1 MLRPYLI
8 RPVDLLLAFRTVTGP
23 MKRLVSKFV
32 PEVLLLA
39 AAAALLTMPSL
50 RGTAT
55 GLATVFPF
63 AVVAAALLL
72 GWRFNRS
79 RLVFAIALL
88 ALTEYLLLKGVDT
101 PRERVYFH
109 ALTFLLPINL
119 ALVALLPER
128 GTLTPA
134 GLLRW
139 VLLGVEVLAVVF
151 LAQSFP
157 DKALKFLTARLLP
170 GRLTAWTP
178 IAQPSIVAFIAIGA
192 LLALA
197 WWSEPQSP
205 VRGYCYALI
214 AVFAALSSPAAGPGQ
229 EIWLATAG
237 LILVIAVIEA
247 SYMMA
252 YRDGLTE
259 LPGRRALNEALPR
272 LSGQFSVAMVDV
284 DHFKRFNDTYGHD
297 AGDHV
302 LRLVAARLAQA
313 PGGGT
318 AYRYGGEEFAL
329 VFPGKGQD
337 ECLPHLEELREI
349 VETSRFTMRR
359 RFRPRVKPKNDKG
372 KKSRQAITITVSIGV
387 AERNHRNTSPDQVV
401 QAADKAL
408 YRAKEAGRNRVSI

>member
-1 MLRPYLI
+1 
-8 RPVDLLLAFRTVTGP
+8 
-23 MKRLVSKFV
+23 MKRLFSKFV
-32 PEVLLLA
+32 PEVPILIGALLL
-39 AAAALLTMPSL
+39 LTLPSL

-63 AVVAAALLL
+63 TVVAAALLL

-88 ALTEYLLLKGVDT
+88 ALTEYVLWNGLDT
-101 PRERVYFH
+101 SRDRLYFH

-134 GLLRW
+134 GLVRW
-139 VLLGVEVLAVVF
+139 VLLAVQVIIVVF
-151 LAQSFP
+151 LVQSFP
-157 DKALKFLTARLLP
+157 AQSLKFLTTHLLP
-170 GRLTAWTP
+170 AHFTTWTP
-178 IAQPSIVAFIAIGA
+178 VQQPAIIAFITIGV
-192 LLALA
+192 LVALA
-197 WWSEPQSP
+197 WRREPQSP

-214 AVFAALSSPAAGPGQ
+214 AVFAALSWRSTGPGQ
-229 EIWLATAG
+229 ELWLATAG
-237 LILVIAVIEA
+237 LILVVAVIEA
-247 SYMMA
+247 SYLMA

-272 LSGQFSVAMVDV
+272 LSGQFTVAMVDV

-329 VFPGKGQD
+329 VYAGKGQE
-337 ECLPHLEELREI
+337 ECLPHLEELRET

-372 KKSRQAITITVSIGV
+372 KKTRQAITITVSIGV
-387 AERNHRNTSPDQVV
+387 AERNHRNASPDQVV

-408 YRAKEAGRNRVSI
+408 YRAKEAGRNRVAT

>member
-1 MLRPYLI
+1 
-8 RPVDLLLAFRTVTGP
+8 
-23 MKRLVSKFV
+23 MKRFFSKFV
-32 PEVLLLA
+32 PEAPILV
-39 AAAALLTMPSL
+39 AAALLVTMPSL
-50 RGTAT
+50 RGIAA

-63 AVVAAALLL
+63 TVLAAALLL

-88 ALTEYLLLKGVDT
+88 ALTEYVLLNGLDT
-101 PRERVYFH
+101 PRDRTYFH
-109 ALTFLLPINL
+109 ALAFLLPINL

-128 GTLTPA
+128 GTLTAA

-139 VLLGVEVLAVVF
+139 VLLGVQVMCVVF
-151 LAQSFP
+151 LAKSFP
-157 DKALKFLTARLLP
+157 VQSLKFLTTHLLP
-170 GRLTAWTP
+170 ARFTAWTP
-178 IAQPSIVAFIAIGA
+178 VQQPAIIAFLAIGV
-192 LLALA
+192 LLNMA
-197 WWSEPQSP
+197 WFREPQSP
-205 VRGYCYALI
+205 VRGYFYSLA
-214 AVFAALSSPAAGPGQ
+214 AVFAVLSWPAAGPGQ
-229 EIWLATAG
+229 ELWLSTAG
-237 LILVIAVIEA
+237 LILVVAVIES

-337 ECLPHLEELREI
+337 ECLPHLEELRET
-349 VETSRFTMRR
+349 VETSHFTMRR
-359 RFRPRVKPKNDKG
+359 RFRPRVKPKTDKG
-372 KKSRQAITITVSIGV
+372 RKTRQAITITVSIGV
-387 AERNHRNTSPDQVV
+387 AERNHRNSSPDQVV

-408 YRAKEAGRNRVSI
+408 YRAKEAGRNRVST

>member
-1 MLRPYLI
+1 
-8 RPVDLLLAFRTVTGP
+8 
-23 MKRLVSKFV
+23 MKRFLSKLV
-32 PEVLLLA
+32 PEVPILI
-39 AAAALLTMPSL
+39 AAALLLTRPAL
-50 RGTAT
+50 RPAAD
-55 GLATVFPF
+55 GLDRVFPF

-79 RLVFAIALL
+79 RLVFTIALL
-88 ALTEYLLLKGVDT
+88 GLAEYLLLGGVDT
-101 PRERVYFH
+101 QRDRVFFH
-109 ALTFLLPINL
+109 AMTFLLPINL

-139 VLLGVEVLAVVF
+139 IMLGLQVMLVVF
-151 LAQSFP
+151 LAKSFP
-157 DKALKFLTARLLP
+157 DNALQFLSAHLLP
-170 GRLTAWTP
+170 RRLTAWTP
-178 IAQPSIVAFIAIGA
+178 LRQPAIVAFLAIAV

-197 WWSEPQSP
+197 AWREPQSP
-205 VRGYCYALI
+205 VRGYFYALI
-214 AVFAALSSPAAGPGQ
+214 AVFAALSWPAAGPGQ
-229 EIWLATAG
+229 ETWLATAG
-237 LILVIAVIEA
+237 LILVVAVIEA

-259 LPGRRALNEALPR
+259 LPSRRALNEALPR

-302 LRLVAARLAQA
+302 LRLVAARLAQTA
-313 PGGGT
+313 GGGT

-337 ECLPHLEELREI
+337 ECVPHLEELRET
-349 VETSRFTMRR
+349 VETSHFTMRR
-359 RFRPRVKPKNDKG
+359 RFRPRNKPKNDKSR
-372 KKSRQAITITVSIGV
+372 KSRQAITITVSIGV
-387 AERNHRNTSPDQVV
+387 AERNHRNASPDQVV

-408 YRAKEAGRNRVSI
+408 YRAKEAGRNRVST

>member
-1 MLRPYLI
+1 M
-8 RPVDLLLAFRTVTGP
+8 GP
-23 MKRLVSKFV
+23 MKRVLSKLV
-32 PEVLLLA
+32 PEALILV
-39 AAAALLTMPSL
+39 AAALLLTLQGL
-50 RGTAT
+50 RGAAA

-63 AVVAAALLL
+63 TVVAAALLL

-79 RLVFAIALL
+79 RLVFAMALL
-88 ALTEYLLLKGVDT
+88 ALTEYLLLNGVETQHD
-101 PRERVYFH
+101 RVLFH
-109 ALTFLLPINL
+109 AMTFLLPINL

-139 VLLGVEVLAVVF
+139 VLLGVQVLIVVF

-157 DKALKFLTARLLP
+157 DKMLKFLTAHVLP
-170 GRLTAWTP
+170 ARLTRWTVLQQPAILAFVTIGVLLVMAWMR
-178 IAQPSIVAFIAIGA
+178 
-192 LLALA
+192 
-197 WWSEPQSP
+197 EPQSP
-205 VRGYCYALI
+205 VRGYFYALG
-214 AVFAALSSPAAGPGQ
+214 AVFAALSWRAAGPGQ
-229 EIWLATAG
+229 EIWLSTAG

-259 LPGRRALNEALPR
+259 LPSRRALNEALPR
-272 LSGQFSVAMVDV
+272 LSGQFTVAMVDV

-329 VFPGKGQD
+329 VYPGKGQD
-337 ECLPHLEELREI
+337 ECLPLLEELRET

-359 RFRPRVKPKNDKG
+359 RFRPRLKPKNDKTR
-372 KKSRQAITITVSIGV
+372 KSRQAIMITVSIGV
-387 AERNHRNTSPDQVV
+387 AERNHRNASPDQVV

-408 YRAKEAGRNRVSI
+408 YRAKEAGRNRVAT

>member
-1 MLRPYLI
+1 
-8 RPVDLLLAFRTVTGP
+8 
-23 MKRLVSKFV
+23 MKRLFSKLV
-32 PEVLLLA
+32 PEVPILV
-39 AAAALLTMPSL
+39 AAALLLTMPAL
-50 RGTAT
+50 RGTAN
-55 GLATVFPF
+55 GLATLFPF
-63 AVVAAALLL
+63 TVAAAALLL

-79 RLVFAIALL
+79 RLVFALALL
-88 ALTEYLLLKGVDT
+88 ALTEYLLLKGVAV
-101 PRERVYFH
+101 PRDRFYFH
-109 ALTFLLPINL
+109 AITFLLPINL

-134 GLLRW
+134 GLVRW
-139 VLLGVEVLAVVF
+139 VLLGVQVLVVVF

-170 GRLTAWTP
+170 ARFTTWTP
-178 IAQPSIVAFIAIGA
+178 VSQPSIIAFIAIGA
-192 LLALA
+192 LLFMA
-197 WWSEPQSP
+197 WLREPQSP

-214 AVFAALSSPAAGPGQ
+214 AVFAALSWPAVGPGR
-229 EIWLATAG
+229 EILLATAG

-387 AERNHRNTSPDQVV
+387 AERNHRHASADQVV

-408 YRAKEAGRNRVSI
+408 YRAKEAGRNRVST

>member
-1 MLRPYLI
+1 
-8 RPVDLLLAFRTVTGP
+8 
-23 MKRLVSKFV
+23 MKRFLSKFV
-32 PEVLLLA
+32 PEVPILVA
-39 AAAALLTMPSL
+39 MALLVTMPSL
-50 RGTAT
+50 RGTAK

-63 AVVAAALLL
+63 TVVAAALLL

-88 ALTEYLLLKGVDT
+88 ALAEYVLLNGLDT
-101 PRERVYFH
+101 PRDRLYFH

-139 VLLGVEVLAVVF
+139 VLLGVQVMTVVF

-157 DKALKFLTARLLP
+157 VQGLKFLTTHLLP
-170 GRLTAWTP
+170 ARFTAWTP
-178 IAQPSIVAFIAIGA
+178 LQQPAIIAFLAIGV
-192 LLALA
+192 LLAMA
-197 WWSEPQSP
+197 WFREPQSP
-205 VRGYCYALI
+205 VRGYLYSLF
-214 AVFAALSSPAAGPGQ
+214 AVFAALSWPAAGLGQ
-229 EIWLATAG
+229 ELWLATAG
-237 LILVIAVIEA
+237 LILVVLVIEA

-272 LSGQFSVAMVDV
+272 LSGQFTVAMVDV

-329 VFPGKGQD
+329 VYPGKGQD
-337 ECLPHLEELREI
+337 ECLPHLEELRET

-359 RFRPRVKPKNDKG
+359 RFRPRVKPKTDKG
-372 KKSRQAITITVSIGV
+372 KKTRQAITITVSIGV
-387 AERNHRNTSPDQVV
+387 AERNHRNSSPDQVV

-408 YRAKEAGRNRVSI
+408 YRAKEAGRNRVST

>member
-1 MLRPYLI
+1 
-8 RPVDLLLAFRTVTGP
+8 
-23 MKRLVSKFV
+23 MKRIVSKLV
-32 PEVLLLA
+32 PEVPILA
-39 AAAALLTMPSL
+39 AAAMLLTLPSL

-63 AVVAAALLL
+63 TVVAAALLL

-88 ALTEYLLLKGVDT
+88 ALTEYLLLRGVDT
-101 PRERVYFH
+101 PRDRFYLH

-139 VLLGVEVLAVVF
+139 VLLGVQALIVVF

-157 DKALKFLTARLLP
+157 EKALKFLTTHVVPTRF
-170 GRLTAWTP
+170 TNWTP
-178 IAQPSIVAFIAIGA
+178 VPQPSLLAFLAIGV
-192 LLALA
+192 LLTMASLR
-197 WWSEPQSP
+197 EPQSP
-205 VRGYCYALI
+205 VRGYFYALI
-214 AVFAALSSPAAGPGQ
+214 AVFAALSWPEAGPGR
-229 EIWLATAG
+229 EIWLASAG

-247 SYMMA
+247 SYLMA

-272 LSGQFSVAMVDV
+272 LSGQFTVAMVDV

-337 ECLPHLEELREI
+337 ECLPHLEELREM
-349 VETSRFTMRR
+349 VETHRFTMRR
-359 RFRPRVKPKNDKG
+359 RFRPRIKPKTVKG
-372 KKSRQAITITVSIGV
+372 RKTRQAIMITVSIGV

-408 YRAKEAGRNRVSI
+408 YRAKEAGRNRVST

>member
-1 MLRPYLI
+1 
-8 RPVDLLLAFRTVTGP
+8 
-23 MKRLVSKFV
+23 MKRLFSKLV
-32 PEVLLLA
+32 PEVLILVAATLLV
-39 AAAALLTMPSL
+39 TMPSL

-63 AVVAAALLL
+63 TVTAAALLL

-88 ALTEYLLLKGVDT
+88 ALTEYLLLKGVEA
-101 PRERVYFH
+101 PRDRFYYQ
-109 ALTFLLPINL
+109 AMTFLLPINL

-134 GLLRW
+134 GLMRW
-139 VLLGVEVLAVVF
+139 VLLGVQVLVVVF
-151 LAQSFP
+151 LAQSLST
-157 DKALKFLTARLLP
+157 KALGFLTTQLLP
-170 GRLTAWTP
+170 ARWTAWTP
-178 IAQPSIVAFIAIGA
+178 VNQPSIVAFLAIGA
-192 LLALA
+192 LLFMA
-197 WWSEPQSP
+197 WLREPQSP
-205 VRGYCYALI
+205 VRGYFYALM
-214 AVFAALSSPAAGPGQ
+214 AVFAALSWPAAGAGQ

-237 LILVIAVIEA
+237 LILVVAVIEA

-272 LSGQFSVAMVDV
+272 LSGQFTVAMVDV

-302 LRLVAARLAQA
+302 LRLVAARLAQS

-372 KKSRQAITITVSIGV
+372 RKTRPGITITVSIGV

-408 YRAKEAGRNRVSI
+408 YRAKEAGRNRVST

>member
-1 MLRPYLI
+1 
-8 RPVDLLLAFRTVTGP
+8 
-23 MKRLVSKFV
+23 MKRFFSKFV
-32 PEVLLLA
+32 PEAPILV
-39 AAAALLTMPSL
+39 AAALLVTMPSL
-50 RGTAT
+50 RGIAA

-63 AVVAAALLL
+63 TVLAAALLL

-88 ALTEYLLLKGVDT
+88 ALTEYVLLNGLDT
-101 PRERVYFH
+101 PRDRTYFH
-109 ALTFLLPINL
+109 ALAFLLPINL

-128 GTLTPA
+128 GTLTAA

-139 VLLGVEVLAVVF
+139 VLLGVQVMCVVF
-151 LAQSFP
+151 LAKSFP
-157 DKALKFLTARLLP
+157 VQSLKFLTTHLLP
-170 GRLTAWTP
+170 ARFTAWTP
-178 IAQPSIVAFIAIGA
+178 VQQPAIIAFLAIGV
-192 LLALA
+192 LLNMA
-197 WWSEPQSP
+197 WFREPQSP
-205 VRGYCYALI
+205 VRGYFYSLA
-214 AVFAALSSPAAGPGQ
+214 AVFAVLSWPAAGPGQ
-229 EIWLATAG
+229 ELWLSTAG
-237 LILVIAVIEA
+237 LILVVAVIES

-337 ECLPHLEELREI
+337 ECLPHLEELRET
-349 VETSRFTMRR
+349 VETSHFTMRR
-359 RFRPRVKPKNDKG
+359 RFRPRVKPKTDKG
-372 KKSRQAITITVSIGV
+372 KKTRQAITITVSIGV
-387 AERNHRNTSPDQVV
+387 AERNHRNSSPDQVV

-408 YRAKEAGRNRVSI
+408 YRAKEAGRNRVST

>member
-1 MLRPYLI
+1 
-8 RPVDLLLAFRTVTGP
+8 
-23 MKRLVSKFV
+23 MKRLFSKLV
-32 PEVLLLA
+32 PEVLILVAATLLV
-39 AAAALLTMPSL
+39 TMPSL

-63 AVVAAALLL
+63 TVAAAALLL
-72 GWRFNRS
+72 GWRFTRS

-88 ALTEYLLLKGVDT
+88 ALTEYLLLKGVEA
-101 PRERVYFH
+101 PRDRFYYQ
-109 ALTFLLPINL
+109 AMTFLLPINL

-134 GLLRW
+134 GLMRW
-139 VLLGVEVLAVVF
+139 VLLGVQVLVVVF
-151 LAQSFP
+151 LAQSFST
-157 DKALKFLTARLLP
+157 KALGFLTTQLLP
-170 GRLTAWTP
+170 ARWTAWTP
-178 IAQPSIVAFIAIGA
+178 VNQPSIVAFLAIGA
-192 LLALA
+192 LLFMA
-197 WWSEPQSP
+197 WLREPQSP
-205 VRGYCYALI
+205 VRGYFYALM
-214 AVFAALSSPAAGPGQ
+214 AVFAALSWPAAGAGQ

-237 LILVIAVIEA
+237 LILVVAVIEA

-272 LSGQFSVAMVDV
+272 LSGQFTVAMVDV

-302 LRLVAARLAQA
+302 LRLVAARLAQS

-372 KKSRQAITITVSIGV
+372 RKTRPGITITVSIGV

-408 YRAKEAGRNRVSI
+408 YRAKEAGRNRVST

>member
-1 MLRPYLI
+1 
-8 RPVDLLLAFRTVTGP
+8 
-23 MKRLVSKFV
+23 MKRIFSKLV
-32 PEVLLLA
+32 PEVLIL
-39 AAAALLTMPSL
+39 AAAALLLSLPSL

-55 GLATVFPF
+55 TLATVFPF
-63 AVVAAALLL
+63 TVVAAALLL

-79 RLVFAIALL
+79 RLVFSIALL
-88 ALTEYLLLKGVDT
+88 ALTEYLLLKGVDN
-101 PRERVYFH
+101 PRDRVLFL

-128 GTLTPA
+128 GTLTAA

-139 VLLGVEVLAVVF
+139 VLLGVQALAVVF
-151 LAQSFP
+151 IAQAFP
-157 DKALKFLTARLLP
+157 DKALKFLTTHIVPARW
-170 GRLTAWTP
+170 TAWTP
-178 IAQPSIVAFIAIGA
+178 IQQPTIIAFIGIVV
-192 LLALA
+192 LLILA
-197 WWSEPQSP
+197 WLREPQSP
-205 VRGYCYALI
+205 VRGYFYAFL
-214 AVFAALSSPAAGPGQ
+214 AVFAALSWPAAGPGQ
-229 EIWLATAG
+229 EIWLGTSA
-237 LILVIAVIEA
+237 LILVIAVVEA

-329 VFPGKGQD
+329 VFPGKSQD
-337 ECLPHLEELREI
+337 ECLPHLEELRET
-349 VETSRFTMRR
+349 VATSRFTMRR

-372 KKSRQAITITVSIGV
+372 RKTRQAIMITVSIGV
-387 AERNHRNTSPDQVV
+387 AERNHRNASPDQVV

-408 YRAKEAGRNRVSI
+408 YRAKEAGRNRVST

>member
-1 MLRPYLI
+1 
-8 RPVDLLLAFRTVTGP
+8 
-23 MKRLVSKFV
+23 MKRIFSKFV
-32 PEVLLLA
+32 PEVPILIGALLLVTLPA
-39 AAAALLTMPSL
+39 L
-50 RGTAT
+50 RGIAS

-63 AVVAAALLL
+63 TVVAAALLL

-79 RLVFAIALL
+79 RLVFSVALL
-88 ALTEYLLLKGVDT
+88 ALTEYVLLQGFDT
-101 PRERVYFH
+101 QRERILFH
-109 ALTFLLPINL
+109 ALTFLLPINV

-134 GLLRW
+134 GLVRW
-139 VLLGVEVLAVVF
+139 VLLAVQLIVVVF
-151 LAQSFP
+151 LAQAFADQS
-157 DKALKFLTARLLP
+157 LKFLTTRLLP
-170 GRLTAWTP
+170 AGLTAWTP
-178 IAQPSIVAFIAIGA
+178 IRQPAIIAFLTIGV
-192 LLALA
+192 LLTMA
-197 WWSEPQSP
+197 WLREPQSP
-205 VRGYCYALI
+205 VRGYFYALL
-214 AVFAALSSPAAGPGQ
+214 AVFAALSWPAAGPGQ
-229 EIWLATAG
+229 ELWLATAG
-237 LILVIAVIEA
+237 LILVVAVIEA

-259 LPGRRALNEALPR
+259 LPSRRALNEALPR
-272 LSGQFSVAMVDV
+272 LSGQYTVAMVDV

-329 VFPGKGQD
+329 VFPGKGQE
-337 ECLPHLEELREI
+337 ECLPHLEELRET

-387 AERNHRNTSPDQVV
+387 AERNHRNASPDQVV

-408 YRAKEAGRNRVSI
+408 YRAKEGGRNRVTT

>member
-1 MLRPYLI
+1 
-8 RPVDLLLAFRTVTGP
+8 
-23 MKRLVSKFV
+23 MKRIFSKLV
-32 PEVLLLA
+32 PEAFILG
-39 AAAALLTMPSL
+39 AAALLVTLPSL
-50 RGTAT
+50 RATAN

-63 AVVAAALLL
+63 TVAAAALLL

-88 ALTEYLLLKGVDT
+88 ALTEYILLQGADT
-101 PRERVYFH
+101 QRERLLYH
-109 ALTFLLPINL
+109 AMTFLLPINL

-128 GTLTPA
+128 GTITPA

-139 VLLGVEVLAVVF
+139 ILLGIQVMIVLF

-157 DKALKFLTARLLP
+157 DKILKFLTTHLLP
-170 GRLTAWTP
+170 GSLTRWTP
-178 IAQPSIVAFIAIGA
+178 LQQPAIIAFVAIGV
-192 LLALA
+192 LLVLA
-197 WWSEPQSP
+197 WLREPQSP
-205 VRGYCYALI
+205 VRSYFYALI
-214 AVFAALSSPAAGPGQ
+214 AVFTALSWHAAGPGQ

-247 SYMMA
+247 SYHMA

-329 VFPGKGQD
+329 VYPGKGQED
-337 ECLPHLEELREI
+337 CLPHLEELRETI
-349 VETSRFTMRR
+349 ETSRFTMRR
-359 RFRPRVKPKNDKG
+359 RFRPRAKPKADKSR
-372 KKSRQAITITVSIGV
+372 KTRQAITITVSIGV
-387 AERNHRNTSPDQVV
+387 AERNHRNTSPDQVI

-408 YRAKEAGRNRVSI
+408 YRAKEAGRNRVST

>member
-1 MLRPYLI
+1 
-8 RPVDLLLAFRTVTGP
+8 
-23 MKRLVSKFV
+23 MKRVLSLLV
-32 PEVLLLA
+32 PEALILI
-39 AAAALLTMPSL
+39 AAALLVTLPAL
-50 RGTAT
+50 RGTAN

-63 AVVAAALLL
+63 TVLAAAVLL

-88 ALTEYLLLKGVDT
+88 AVTEYVLLHSLGT
-101 PRERVYFH
+101 PRDRLFFH
-109 ALTFLLPINL
+109 AMMFLLPINL

-139 VLLGVEVLAVVF
+139 VLLAVQVVIVGF
-151 LAQSFP
+151 LARQFP
-157 DKALKFLTARLLP
+157 DQTLRFLTTRILPARFF
-170 GRLTAWTP
+170 AWTP
-178 IAQPSIVAFIAIGA
+178 VQQPAIIAFLAIGV
-192 LLALA
+192 LLVMA
-197 WWSEPQSP
+197 WMREPQSP
-205 VRGYCYALI
+205 VRGYVYALV
-214 AVFAALSSPAAGPGQ
+214 AVLAGLSWSSAGPGQ
-229 EIWLATAG
+229 EIWLGTAG

-247 SYMMA
+247 SYLMA

-272 LSGQFSVAMVDV
+272 LSGQFTVAMVDV

-302 LRLVAARLAQA
+302 LRLVAARLARA
-313 PGGGT
+313 SGGGT

-329 VFPGKGQD
+329 VFPGKGAE
-337 ECLPHLEELREI
+337 ECLPHLEELRET

-359 RFRPRVKPKNDKG
+359 RFRPRNTAKIDKGMRKPK
-372 KKSRQAITITVSIGV
+372 QPITITVSIGV
-387 AERNHRNTSPDQVV
+387 AERDHRNESPDQVV

-408 YRAKEAGRNRVSI
+408 YRAKEAGRNRVST

>member
-1 MLRPYLI
+1 
-8 RPVDLLLAFRTVTGP
+8 
-23 MKRLVSKFV
+23 MKPFLSKLV
-32 PEVLLLA
+32 PEVPILI
-39 AAAALLTMPSL
+39 AAALLLTRPAL
-50 RGTAT
+50 RPAAD
-55 GLATVFPF
+55 GLDRVFPF

-79 RLVFAIALL
+79 RLVFTIALL
-88 ALTEYLLLKGVDT
+88 GVAEYLLLGGVDT
-101 PRERVYFH
+101 QRDRVFFH
-109 ALTFLLPINL
+109 AMTFLLPINL

-139 VLLGVEVLAVVF
+139 IMLGLQVMLVVF
-151 LAQSFP
+151 LAKSFP
-157 DKALKFLTARLLP
+157 DNALQFLSAHLLP
-170 GRLTAWTP
+170 RSWTAWTP
-178 IAQPSIVAFIAIGA
+178 LRQPAIVAFLAIAV

-197 WWSEPQSP
+197 AWREPQSP
-205 VRGYCYALI
+205 VRGYFYALI
-214 AVFAALSSPAAGPGQ
+214 AVFAALSWPAAGPGQ

-237 LILVIAVIEA
+237 LILVVAVIEA

-259 LPGRRALNEALPR
+259 LPSRRALNEALPR

-329 VFPGKGQD
+329 VFPGKGAE
-337 ECLPHLEELREI
+337 ECLPHLEELRET

-359 RFRPRVKPKNDKG
+359 RFRPRAKVKVDKG
-372 KKSRQAITITVSIGV
+372 RKTRPQITITVSIGV

-401 QAADKAL
+401 LAADKAL
-408 YRAKEAGRNRVSI
+408 YRAKEAGRNRVST

>member
-1 MLRPYLI
+1 
-8 RPVDLLLAFRTVTGP
+8 
-23 MKRLVSKFV
+23 MKRIFSKLV
-32 PEVLLLA
+32 PEVPILV
-39 AAAALLTMPSL
+39 AAALLVTMPAL
-50 RGTAT
+50 HGTAT

-63 AVVAAALLL
+63 TVAAAAMLL

-88 ALTEYLLLKGVDT
+88 ALTEFLLLKGVDT
-101 PRERVYFH
+101 PWDRLFFH
-109 ALTFLLPINL
+109 AMTFLLPINL

-139 VLLGVEVLAVVF
+139 VFLCVQVLVVVF
-151 LAQSFP
+151 LAQSYP
-157 DKALKFLTARLLP
+157 DKVLKFLTTRLLP
-170 GRLTAWTP
+170 ARFTAWTP
-178 IAQPSIVAFIAIGA
+178 VPQPSILAFLALGA
-192 LLALA
+192 LLAMA
-197 WWSEPQSP
+197 WVREPQSP
-205 VRGYCYALI
+205 VRGYFYGLM
-214 AVFAALSSPAAGPGQ
+214 AVFVALSWRAPGPGQ

-302 LRLVAARLAQA
+302 LRLVAARMAQA

-359 RFRPRVKPKNDKG
+359 RFRPRVKPKTEKG

-387 AERNHRNTSPDQVV
+387 AERNHRNASPDQVV
-401 QAADKAL
+401 KAADKAL
-408 YRAKEAGRNRVSI
+408 YRAKEAGRNRVST

>member
-1 MLRPYLI
+1 
-8 RPVDLLLAFRTVTGP
+8 
-23 MKRLVSKFV
+23 MKRLFSKLV

-39 AAAALLTMPSL
+39 AAALLLTMPAL

-63 AVVAAALLL
+63 TVVAAALLL

-88 ALTEYLLLKGVDT
+88 ALSEYLLLKGVEA
-101 PRERVYFH
+101 PRDRFYFH
-109 ALTFLLPINL
+109 TMTFLLPINL

-128 GTLTPA
+128 GILTPA

-139 VLLGVEVLAVVF
+139 VLLGVQGLVVVF

-157 DKALKFLTARLLP
+157 DKVLAFLAARLLP
-170 GRLTAWTP
+170 ARFMAWTP
-178 IAQPSIVAFIAIGA
+178 VHQPSILAFIAIGV
-192 LLALA
+192 LLAMA
-197 WWSEPQSP
+197 WLREPQSP
-205 VRGYCYALI
+205 VRGYFYALF
-214 AVFAALSSPAAGPGQ
+214 AVFAALSWQTAGPGQ

-237 LILVIAVIEA
+237 LILVVAVIEA

-359 RFRPRVKPKNDKG
+359 RFRPRNKPKTDKG

-387 AERNHRNTSPDQVV
+387 AERNHRNASADQVV

-408 YRAKEAGRNRVSI
+408 YRAKEAGRNRVST

>member
-1 MLRPYLI
+1 
-8 RPVDLLLAFRTVTGP
+8 
-23 MKRLVSKFV
+23 MKRILSKLV
-32 PEVLLLA
+32 PEVLIL
-39 AAAALLTMPSL
+39 AAAALLLTLPSL
-50 RGTAT
+50 RGSAK

-63 AVVAAALLL
+63 TVAAAALLL

-79 RLVFAIALL
+79 RLVFSIALL

-101 PRERVYFH
+101 PRDRVFFL

-128 GTLTPA
+128 GTLTTA

-139 VLLGVEVLAVVF
+139 VLLGVQALAVVF
-151 LAQSFP
+151 IAQAFP
-157 DKALKFLTARLLP
+157 DKALKFLTTHIVPARW
-170 GRLTAWTP
+170 TAWTP
-178 IAQPSIVAFIAIGA
+178 VQQPALIAFSGIVV
-192 LLALA
+192 LLILA
-197 WWSEPQSP
+197 WLREPQSP
-205 VRGYCYALI
+205 VRGYFYAFF
-214 AVFAALSSPAAGPGQ
+214 AVFAALSWPAAGPGQ

-247 SYMMA
+247 SYLMA

-272 LSGQFSVAMVDV
+272 LSGQFTVAMVDV

-337 ECLPHLEELREI
+337 ECLPHLEELREM
-349 VETSRFTMRR
+349 VETHRFTMRR

-372 KKSRQAITITVSIGV
+372 RKSRQAIMITVSIGV
-387 AERNHRNTSPDQVV
+387 AERNHRHASPDQVV

-408 YRAKEAGRNRVSI
+408 YRAKEAGRNRVST

>member
-1 MLRPYLI
+1 
-8 RPVDLLLAFRTVTGP
+8 
-23 MKRLVSKFV
+23 MKRILSNLV
-32 PEVLLLA
+32 PEVLILV
-39 AAAALLTMPSL
+39 AAALLVTMRSL
-50 RGTAT
+50 HGTAV

-63 AVVAAALLL
+63 TVVAAALLL

-79 RLVFAIALL
+79 RLVFSIALL
-88 ALTEYLLLKGVDT
+88 ALTEYLLLKGVDNS
-101 PRERVYFH
+101 RDRVLFL

-128 GTLTPA
+128 GTLTTA
-134 GLLRW
+134 GLVRW
-139 VLLGVEVLAVVF
+139 VLLGVQALAVVF
-151 LAQSFP
+151 IAQAFP
-157 DKALKFLTARLLP
+157 DKALKFLTTHIVPARW
-170 GRLTAWTP
+170 TAWTP
-178 IAQPSIVAFIAIGA
+178 VQQPAIIAFIGIAV
-192 LLALA
+192 LLILA
-197 WWSEPQSP
+197 WLREPQSP
-205 VRGYCYALI
+205 VRGYFYAFL
-214 AVFAALSSPAAGPGQ
+214 AVFAALSWPAAGPGQ
-229 EIWLATAG
+229 EIWLGTSG

-247 SYMMA
+247 SYLMA

-318 AYRYGGEEFAL
+318 AYRYGGEEFAV

-337 ECLPHLEELREI
+337 ECLPHLEELREM
-349 VETSRFTMRR
+349 VETHRFTMRR
-359 RFRPRVKPKNDKG
+359 RFRPRVKPKNEKER
-372 KKSRQAITITVSIGV
+372 KSRQAIMITVSIGV
-387 AERNHRNTSPDQVV
+387 AERNHRHTSPDQVI

-408 YRAKEAGRNRVSI
+408 YRAKEAGRNRVST